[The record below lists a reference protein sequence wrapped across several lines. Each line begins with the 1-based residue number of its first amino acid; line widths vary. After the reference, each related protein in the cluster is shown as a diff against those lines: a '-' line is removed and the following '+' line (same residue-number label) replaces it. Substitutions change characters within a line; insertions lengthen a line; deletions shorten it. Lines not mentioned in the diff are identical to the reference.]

1 MKRLGV
7 YLALVAPAVGLGLWA
22 LFPEADPAFAAPLF
36 HFYLVTFTTFAAT
49 VVSLFVTISV
59 GQTALPR
66 HLLLAVAFAWMGAV
80 FLLHGATT
88 PGALIAT
95 FHPAI
100 TWSAWLTLFG
110 GGGIFLIAAFAPNQ
124 PSPRFLRTVTAGI
137 VLIYMLYAV
146 LVFSFPNQFT
156 GLLSLKI
163 SPTLADLA
171 FIVTLIVWLA
181 AGVQLYT
188 NYQRTHNF
196 VDGLMAF
203 EAGWYAV
210 ATVSLFRFPVWQASW
225 WLYHAL
231 LLLGF
236 LIASYALWRAY
247 EQVRVFR
254 LTRYYA
260 GTSLIVTAALA
271 LLAAQIYTNLV
282 FENLRQQLERDT
294 VALSSRVSFLLASN
308 LPNVTTSAALHDLD
322 PASIQSGRKLAVQ
335 NSLPDFKAV
344 TLYDSSG
351 MVDFST
357 RPAADTSASL
367 SPPDLDQFRESMS
380 GQPVF
385 ELNEP
390 GAPIPDYKP
399 SGSVYV
405 LETYVPFWPAGNAQA
420 AAPIGTLVTIRELP
434 ELTQAVLFSRA
445 SGLLLAV
452 FSLGGLFLALLL
464 IVNRADQLIR
474 NRTRELELAYADLR
488 QAEGMRD
495 DLTNMIVH
503 DLRNPLTALTAN
515 LDLIG
520 KTMNN
525 PAFPDAPP
533 RFLAGARLAG
543 QRMTGMIDDLLNVSK
558 FEAGELRPALAPTY
572 LPTLLADK
580 VESYRSQAQKENK
593 SITLNAPAEMP
604 TVLADGNLIGRVVD
618 NLLSNAFKYTDA
630 GGTIAVEADSRGSQI
645 SVRVRDDGQG
655 IPPEFV
661 SKIFTKFVQVTQPN
675 GAPLRKGT
683 GLGLAFCRLAVEAH
697 GGKINV
703 DSAPGHGSTFAFTL
717 PVNPK

>member
-1 MKRLGV
+1 MKRIGII
-7 YLALVAPAVGLGLWA
+7 LALVAPAVGLGLWG
-22 LFPEADPAFAAPLF
+22 LFPDADPYLAAPLF
-36 HFYLVTFTTFAAT
+36 HFYIVTFTTFAAT

-80 FLLHGATT
+80 FLIHGATT
-88 PGALIAT
+88 PGALIGS

-110 GGGIFLIAAFAPNQ
+110 GGLIFLIAALAPNH
-124 PSPRFLRTVTAGI
+124 PSPAFLRAVSAGI
-137 VLIYMLYAV
+137 ALVYLAYVAIVILFPGPLGALLIL
-146 LVFSFPNQFT
+146 P
-156 GLLSLKI
+156 I

-171 FIVTLIVWLA
+171 FVVTLIIWLIA
-181 AGVQLYT
+181 AIQLYT
-188 NYQRTHNF
+188 NYWRTRNF

-203 EAGWYAV
+203 EAGWYGI
-210 ATVSLFRFPVWQASW
+210 ATVSMFRFALWQAGW

-236 LIASYALWRAY
+236 LIATYALWRAY
-247 EQVRVFR
+247 EQVRAFR

-260 GTSLIVTAALA
+260 ATSLIITAALA

-282 FENLRQQLERDT
+282 FENLRRQLESDT
-294 VALSSRVSFLLASN
+294 GSLSQHLSNLLASS
-308 LPNVTTSAALHDLD
+308 LPTITTSQALH
-322 PASIQSGRKLAVQ
+322 GLAPG
-335 NSLPDFKAV
+335 SLPPTSLPGVDAV
-344 TLYDSSG
+344 VLFDTSG
-351 MVDFST
+351 MADFSAPRAVIAT
-357 RPAADTSASL
+357 TVLA
-367 SPPDLDQFRESMS
+367 PPDLGEFRAAMS
-380 GQPVF
+380 GQTTF

-390 GAPIPDYKP
+390 GEAIPGYKP

-405 LETYVPFWPAGNAQA
+405 LQTYVPFWPAGNPQA
-420 AAPIGTLVTIRELP
+420 GAPIGVLMTVRELP
-434 ELTQAVLFSRA
+434 ELTQAVLASRA
-445 SGLLLAV
+445 SGLLLAA

-474 NRTRELELAYADLR
+474 SRTRELEIAYADLR

-525 PAFPDAPP
+525 PAYPDAPP
-533 RFLAGARLAG
+533 RFLAGARAAG
-543 QRMTGMIDDLLNVSK
+543 QRMTGMIDDLLNVGK
-558 FEAGELRPALAPTY
+558 FEAGELRPVLAPVY
-572 LPTLLADK
+572 LPTLLTDK
-580 VESYRSQAQKENK
+580 IDSYRSQAVKERK
-593 SITLNAPAEMP
+593 TVSVNAPAELP
-604 TVLADGNLIGRVVD
+604 TIMADSNLLGRVID
-618 NLLSNAFKYTDA
+618 NLMSNAFKYTDP
-630 GGTIAVEADSRGSQI
+630 GGSIAVEAESQGSQVV
-645 SVRVRDDGQG
+645 VRVRDDGQG

-661 SKIFTKFVQVTQPN
+661 GKIFEKFVQVTQPD

-697 GGKINV
+697 GGKIGV
-703 DSAPGHGSTFAFTL
+703 DSQPGRGSTFSFTL
-717 PVNPK
+717 PLNNRP